1 MLPRKKGSLSRK
13 IQAYYYTILKRSR
26 YFKGNA
32 RQLYILKLDYI
43 LAQLNLNQDI
53 PFLFV
58 AIVVGLMTGY
68 VAVVF
73 HDAIMMLS
81 SFCFTG
87 IHALGK
93 VNAIDK
99 YWTFV
104 LPLIP
109 AVGGLLVG
117 LYNAFV
123 VKVRPG
129 HGLASVIK
137 AVAQNDG
144 VIEKNLWF
152 HKSVTSVLSIGTGG
166 GGGPEAPIV
175 QVGAAIGSTIAQ

>member
-1 MLPRKKGSLSRK
+1 M
-13 IQAYYYTILKRSR
+13 Y
-26 YFKGNA
+26 
-32 RQLYILKLDYI
+32 QLTLDY
-43 LAQLNLNQDI
+43 LLVQLNLNQDI

-58 AIVVGLMTGY
+58 AVLVGLMTGY

-87 IHALGK
+87 LRSFGQTK
-93 VNAIDK
+93 VIDR
-99 YWTFV
+99 YWTLL

-144 VIEKNLWF
+144 VIEKKLWF
-152 HKSVTSVLSIGTGG
+152 HKSLTSVLSIGTGG
-166 GGGPEAPIV
+166 GGGREAPMVFSLTSRIW
-175 QVGAAIGSTIAQ
+175 